1 MAVALSLGLSQQGT
15 ALVADSHGDFIIRCF
30 YNASVTTE
38 DPIEEPGSF
47 NTDHMHA
54 FFGNLASGSA
64 AKNGGGSVPFPNM
77 LSGDDGSAGSMEK
90 TALLRPRTAR
100 TPRTRPATGCP
111 SRS

>member
-1 MAVALSLGLSQQGT
+1 MAVSHQST

-30 YNASVTTE
+30 YNGSATTE

-77 LSGDDGSAGSMEK
+77 L
-90 TALLRPRTAR
+90 RR
-100 TPRTRPATGCP
+100 
-111 SRS
+111 